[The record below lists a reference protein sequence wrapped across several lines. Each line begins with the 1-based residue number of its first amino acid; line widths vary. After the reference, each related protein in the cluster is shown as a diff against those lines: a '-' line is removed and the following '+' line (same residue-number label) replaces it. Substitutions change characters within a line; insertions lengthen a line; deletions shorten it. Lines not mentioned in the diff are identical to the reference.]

1 MKNLPGNRKFEKSM
15 AKEWNHVMIADENI
29 SYHGG
34 LEQEAIRTMRYAA
47 GMELERIKQLLR

>member
-34 LEQEAIRTMRYAA
+34 LSRKPSEPCVTLQEWNWS
-47 GMELERIKQLLR
+47 G